1 VSFLFALA
9 LVARA
14 ATQQGVDLPDHPWDV
29 THLDLDLS
37 LDLDAGH
44 VTGRAT
50 LDATRLGAPSPVLTL
65 HQRHLRIDE
74 VLVDGKPAPY
84 RARLDRLDIEV
95 PVDRPSVQVAI
106 RYETEPLAGLHFRGL
121 ADAPKGEAKVVW
133 SQGEAE
139 QHRYWFP
146 SWDHPSDRFTV
157 ATHLTVDGDHTAYAI
172 GTLQEKTP
180 LNNGRVRWSYRLDEP
195 VVNYL
200 VAIMA
205 GDVVEAPLPGE
216 ASAPLTLLVP
226 RGQSIEAAIRATAPT
241 AQMFGYFEGVLDE
254 PFPYPTYRQV
264 FAPRYLHGGME
275 NPGFVVLADDLQ
287 LHSDDE
293 DPRRAHRVVAHE
305 LAHQWFGDLLTCLG
319 WTELW
324 LNEGFATYWAG
335 RWEADRD
342 GEAWLAWRTHS
353 WHRGALRDARPVAPN
368 ATTFQGADN
377 AGVYVQGASVLRML
391 EVHLG
396 RETFD
401 TVVRTWI
408 DRHRG
413 QLVTSD
419 QLRRVIRDVSGR
431 DVGPW
436 FDLYIHGAGHP
447 SLSSTWSWDAEAKQ
461 LRLVIEQPEADDT
474 PMARLPLHVSI
485 ATAEGPLDAQLTVGP
500 GRTELVRTLSEAPLH
515 VAVDPVG
522 GLLAHWERTQSAAQ
536 WAHQAE
542 HGATPYARLTAMAAL
557 HETAEPEAL
566 EALVAIVGDRKEHD
580 ALRMSA
586 ARALATMPTE
596 GAVAAL
602 LDARDGAST
611 TLRAELY
618 EALKTLGDRV
628 DAEPL
633 LRALRKGSPEE
644 RLEALDA
651 LGKVAPDRA
660 AAVSRRW
667 LAARDPHPEGHAHA
681 VALSTLAQVADPDD
695 ARLALPFLRSDAQPW
710 PQSQARAL
718 LGATLP
724 ELDDDD
730 PVRSIALR
738 RITSHLAS
746 RDLRTQQRAIA
757 FLGKHGDADAAH
769 DLTDW
774 AAGRRW
780 DTLSDDARNAAKLIR
795 TRTAPE
801 PVADDDVQAL
811 KDELEALRKRV
822 EDLERF

>member
-1 VSFLFALA
+1 VTSLLA
-9 LVARA
+9 LVLVAHAGTR
-14 ATQQGVDLPDHPWDV
+14 QGVTPPDHPWDI

-65 HQRHLRIDE
+65 HQRYLRIDE
-74 VLVDGKPAPY
+74 VHVDGKPASF
-84 RARLDRLDIEV
+84 RTRLDRLDIDV
-95 PVDRPSVQVAI
+95 PIDRASVQIAI

-121 ADAPKGEAKVVW
+121 DDAPKGEAKVVW

-146 SWDHPSDRFTV
+146 SWDHPTDRFTV
-157 ATHLTVDGDHTAYAI
+157 ATHLTVDGDHSAYAL

-205 GDVVEAPLPGE
+205 GEVVEAPLPGE
-216 ASAPLTLLVP
+216 ASVPLTLLVP
-226 RGQSIEAAIRATAPT
+226 EGQSVEAAVRATAPT
-241 AQMFGYFEGVLDE
+241 AQMFDYFEGVLDE
-254 PFPYPTYRQV
+254 PFPYPTYRQA

-275 NPGFVVLADDLQ
+275 NPGFVVLADHLGLQ
-287 LHSDDE
+287 DDE
-293 DPRRAHRVVAHE
+293 EDARRAHRIVAHE

-335 RWEADRD
+335 RWEGDAHGD
-342 GEAWLAWRTHS
+342 AWLAWRTHS
-353 WHRGALRDARPVAPN
+353 WHRGALRDARPVAPD
-368 ATTFQGADN
+368 ASTYGGADN

-391 EVHLG
+391 EAHLG

-401 TVVRTWI
+401 AAVRTWI

-413 QLVTSD
+413 EQVSSD
-419 QLRRVIRDVSGR
+419 QLRRVFRDVSGR

-447 SLSSTWSWDAEAKQ
+447 ALTSSWSWDPDQKQ
-461 LRLVIEQPEADDT
+461 LRVVVEQPEAEDT
-474 PMARLPLHVSI
+474 PVARLPLRLSI
-485 ATAEGPLDAQLTVGP
+485 GTSEGPVDAQLTLGP
-500 GRTELVRTLSEAPLH
+500 GRTELVRPLSEAPLH

-522 GLLAHWERTQSAAQ
+522 GVLATWERNQSPAQ
-536 WAHQAE
+536 WAHQAL
-542 HGATPYARLTAMAAL
+542 HGATPYARLTAIQAL
-557 HETAEPEAL
+557 HEAADVEPLDAL
-566 EALVAIVGDRKEHD
+566 TSIVADRKEHD
-580 ALRMSA
+580 ALRITA
-586 ARALATMPTE
+586 AKALGTMPTD
-596 GAVAAL
+596 AAANAL
-602 LDARDGAST
+602 LEARDGAT
-611 TLRAELY
+611 PTLRSALY
-618 EALKTLGDRV
+618 EALGALGDRV
-628 DAEPL
+628 DVEPL
-633 LRALRKGSPEE
+633 LRAVRKGPGEE

-651 LGKVAPDRA
+651 LSHVAPERA
-660 AAVSRRW
+660 GVVARRW
-667 LAARDPHPEGHAHA
+667 LSARDPHPEGHAHA
-681 VALSTLAQVADPDD
+681 IALSALAVLGDPDD
-695 ARLALPFLRSDAQPW
+695 AKLALPFLRFGALPW
-710 PQSQARAL
+710 PQSRARAL
-718 LGATLP
+718 LGSTLWK
-724 ELDDDD
+724 LDDDD
-730 PVRSIALR
+730 AIRRLALR
-738 RITSHLAS
+738 RVAALLDS
-746 RDLRTQQRAIA
+746 RDLRAQQRVIA
-757 FLGKHGDADAAH
+757 FLGKHGDADAAT
-769 DLTDW
+769 DLTRW

-780 DTLSDDARNAAKLIR
+780 DNLSDVARNAAKLIR

-801 PVADDDVQAL
+801 PVADEDVQAL